1 MTAVT
6 TTTVKSPTT
15 ELDFRT
21 GTPADTASIV
31 ELLRASLGEGTIPRS
46 QEYWLWKHVNNPFG
60 ASAVLVAEANGALVG
75 LRAFLRWNWQIGGE
89 TICTVRAVDTATHPD
104 YRGRGI
110 FKRLTLQL
118 RDEMAAEGVRFVYN
132 TPNAQSRP
140 GYLKMGWSLVGK
152 PTLWIRPVHPVRL
165 AKAMRSRG
173 LSGKEQTPP
182 LVDAKPVDEIL
193 DDSGVQAL
201 LEDVQTAADD
211 RFHTRVD
218 LGYLRWRYQQIP
230 GFAYYAVSQGEG
242 ADGALVIFR
251 TRCRGAVR
259 EMRLCE
265 LVVGTSALASQH
277 LRSLLRQMPKLADV
291 DVIIAMAAGRGELK
305 RALLKSLY
313 LPVPKAGPILTAYDL
328 AEEQGGVSPLSLANW
343 GASIGD
349 LELF

>member
-1 MTAVT
+1 MFVETLQVAVRRAAT
-6 TTTVKSPTT
+6 N
-15 ELDFRT
+15 E
-21 GTPADTASIV
+21 TPDIV
-31 ELLRASLGEGTIPRS
+31 NLVVRS
-46 QEYWLWKHVNNPFG
+46 MGGGPEPWSQAFWLWKHVHNPFG
-60 ASAVLVAEANGALVG
+60 ASAVLVAEDNGALVG
-75 LRAFLRWNWQIGGE
+75 LRAFMRWNWQIGGK
-89 TICTVRAVDTATHPD
+89 TICTVRAVDTATDPE

-152 PTLWIRPVHPVRL
+152 PALWIRPVHPVRL

-173 LSGKEQTPP
+173 LSGKERTPP
-182 LVDAKPVDEIL
+182 LVDAKPVDDIL

-211 RFHTRVD
+211 RFHTRVG
-218 LGYLRWRYQQIP
+218 LEYLRWRYQQIP
-230 GFAYYAVSQGEG
+230 GFAYYAVSQGAG

-265 LVVGTSALASQH
+265 LVVGTSALASRH
-277 LRSLLRQMPKLADV
+277 LRSLLRRVPKLADV
-291 DVIIAMAAGRGELK
+291 DVIIAMAAGRGALK

-313 LPVPKAGPILTAYDL
+313 LPVPKVGPILTAYDL